1 LTIQP
6 GEPDPSPYIE
16 RLAARDPWHREA
28 AAWSL
33 GNIGATRAS
42 RPLAGTLLREVRSV
56 EESGYLDHAA
66 VVRAVVEAIRR
77 IGATDALYALMR
89 SLSVLAQSKGVDRE
103 TIEDIVQAI
112 ADLGGPNAMREA
124 ADRVTRSARECCP
137 ECPGLETVASVL
149 LERLGLFG
157 DAAHKILTRI
167 ANGGPTNLRPFA
179 ARALSRY

>member
-1 LTIQP
+1 MTTQP
-6 GEPDPSPYIE
+6 GEPDPSLYIE

-33 GNIGATRAS
+33 GNIGNTRAS
-42 RPLAGTLLREVRSV
+42 RPLAGTLLRELQTV

-77 IGATDALYALMR
+77 IGATDALYALIK
-89 SLSVLAQSKGVDRE
+89 SLCVLTHSKGVDRE
-103 TIEDIVQAI
+103 TVEDIVQAI
-112 ADLGGPNAMREA
+112 ADLGGPSAMREA

-137 ECPGLETVASVL
+137 DCPGLETVASVL

-157 DAAHKILTRI
+157 DAAQKILTRL
-167 ANGGPTNLRPFA
+167 ANGGPQNLRPHA
-179 ARALSRY
+179 ARALAGF